1 MTIILDTIIQGSLL
15 GGLFALYA
23 LGLSLIFGVMRI
35 VNIAHGDFIV
45 VIAYVGLV
53 LMQTLGLHPLISIPL
68 VIVMAAALGWILQA
82 VLFDFVPNIDPL
94 PSMLVAFGLQI
105 IIQNTLLLGFGA
117 DPKKL
122 SAGPIEVMSIELLPD
137 IFVGVL
143 PLIIFATAI
152 ILILILQAIIYRTG
166 FGRQI
171 RAVSDNEENARM
183 IGIDTP
189 KIFRKAFA
197 LVLVTIAI
205 SGLLMAV
212 KGNFTPASGP
222 TLLLFAFEAVII
234 GGMGSLWGTLVGG
247 IVIGIAHVAGA
258 QIDAGFQTLAG
269 HAVFLLI
276 LVFYPSGLFAKQED

>member
-269 HAVFLLI
+269 HTVFLLVLI
-276 LVFYPSGLFAKQED
+276 FYPSGLFAKQED